1 MTGVRWR
8 EDTGFEGRC
17 DDCKEYWPLDEEFW
31 TPKHG
36 LVRCRGCHNEV
47 RRERERGQRR
57 RRAAFLSPEALA
69 RKRARDN
76 ERRRRERR
84 DPERGERL
92 RERERMAQRRLYER
106 DHAGQ
111 LARRR
116 DWYARKVAERGR
128 EVRVG
133 YGRPRLEE
141 AA

>member
-8 EDTGFEGRC
+8 EDTGYEGRC
-17 DDCKEYWPLDEEFW
+17 DDCKEYWPLDDEFW
-31 TPKHG
+31 SPKHG
-36 LVRCRGCHNEV
+36 LARCRGCYLA
-47 RRERERGQRR
+47 
-57 RRAAFLSPEALA
+57 RRAQREHGRKRPTKFMSPEALA
-69 RKRARDN
+69 NKRARDN
-76 ERRRRERR
+76 ERRRRERQ
-84 DPERGERL
+84 DPERGDRL

-116 DWYARKVAERGR
+116 DWYARQVAKNGR

-133 YGRPRLEE
+133 FGRPRLED